1 MGRSKFRLILGMV
14 LVAVAIGLIAY
25 GAMTLRRPQAVVAPG
40 QTAAVAPRED
50 LVPVVVAL
58 RDIGRGEKI
67 EQAKLSVIR
76 VQAPAPAGS
85 LSDLRSAV
93 DAVALSALPAGQI
106 VLQNTILAPGDTTKP
121 GLSVLIPEGMRA
133 VALRVNDEV
142 AVGNFLRAD
151 DLVDIQL
158 VLANT
163 ALGPTEEGGN
173 PERRESR
180 VVLQALRVLSVGEAL
195 TEEAGDRAIRMQ
207 NLTVAVTSEQALV
220 LAVAKQSGSFYLA
233 LRNPTDTAEQQV
245 KPVRLEDLTGAARP
259 EPAASSGDAL
269 PTPAV
274 VAPRQVEVIL
284 GTNTGKQAVP

>member
-1 MGRSKFRLILGMV
+1 MGRSKFRLILGVV

-25 GAMTLRRPQAVVAPG
+25 GAMTLRRPPPAAVPG
-40 QTAAVAPRED
+40 QVATAQPRED
-50 LVPVVVAL
+50 LVPIVVAL

-67 EQAKLSVIR
+67 EQAKLSVLR

-85 LSDLRSAV
+85 FSDLRSAIG
-93 DAVALSALPAGQI
+93 AVALSALPAGQI
-106 VLQNTILAPGDTTKP
+106 VLQNSILAPGDGTKP
-121 GLSVLIPEGMRA
+121 GLSVLVPEGMRA

-163 ALGPTEEGGN
+163 ALGPAEEGGN

-207 NLTVAVTSEQALV
+207 NITVAVTSEQALV
-220 LAVAKQSGSFYLA
+220 LAVAKQSGAFYLA

-245 KPVRLEDLTGAARP
+245 KPVRLEDLTGAPRP
-259 EPAASSGDAL
+259 EPAADSGSAL